1 MMKVTAGSSWKIYN
15 KAPQVTWSMKSAHQ
29 AWLMLMLGCLDT
41 SSVVTVKENG
51 GKVTV
56 EAGPLKLTC
65 CLCGTTCKR
74 AANMNIV
81 YSALSNNIV
90 LPR

>member
-1 MMKVTAGSSWKIYN
+1 MARPVVYEVRN
-15 KAPQVTWSMKSAHQ
+15 Q

-65 CLCGTTCKR
+65 CLCGTTCITAMKLNR
-74 AANMNIV
+74 A
-81 YSALSNNIV
+81 
-90 LPR
+90 